1 MKKNKDK
8 RLLSALDHIDDR
20 FAERAGEK
28 IKPRPMGLPTG
39 GVNKMKMVKQIA
51 WLAACLAL
59 LAAVIP
65 LVTMLINNIP
75 EITGPADTVEST
87 SEPETVETVEN
98 VENELPEEYF
108 TTGKIYAWAASTTG
122 LEYNGYWIY
131 AEKRGDV
138 VHFVKYDPVKNVASN
153 ICLDSSCDHLSDAC
167 PLCSPK
173 GWDVRFVDIFDD
185 WLVTDF
191 WGSSSDEEELSLYN
205 MKTGESR
212 VIFENSAEKHLYIY
226 FVMDGIVYLNIHEY
240 DQQGEKTK
248 AYISSYD
255 PATGEITYMFDEPE
269 NLSLVGMTN
278 KRFFFKAPRP
288 SLMGP
293 GEIWTT
299 DYSGGNLKLEDVLNY
314 DLLYVRGTYAYAIND
329 LSEGNVMRVYDLE
342 TNSTFTIDMGVKVN
356 SLLFD
361 SDNFGYVTT
370 SNSAA
375 WAEYTKNRNAYIKKL
390 YPDVTDKNEIAM
402 IKKQLDIE
410 LLYKGEMKIYIG
422 NERGENMEL
431 VFEGTNMYFTPHR
444 IVGDYLMGEVKY
456 ASATENK
463 LLDTGGNAALNLKT
477 GEIVIVPE
485 CQD

>member
-20 FAERAGEK
+20 FVESAGEK
-28 IKPRPMGLPTG
+28 IKERPMGLPTG

-75 EITGPADTVEST
+75 EVTGPAGSLEVT
-87 SEPETVETVEN
+87 SEPETVEN

-108 TTGKIYAWAASTTG
+108 TTGKIVTAGSAGQG

-131 AEKRGDV
+131 AENVGNAYRIA
-138 VHFVKYDPVKNVASN
+138 KYDPASN
-153 ICLDSSCDHLSDAC
+153 TASSVCLDSSCSHSIDAC
-167 PLCSPK
+167 AVCSPVDSMLNYM
-173 GWDVRFVDIFDD
+173 DVSGD
-185 WLVTDF
+185 WLIYDF
-191 WGSSSDEEELSLYN
+191 SGISGVRLYN
-205 MKTGESR
+205 IKTGVSGAAFEETETKKLSSYH
-212 VIFENSAEKHLYIY
+212 VIDGSVYMSIY
-226 FVMDGIVYLNIHEY
+226 ELDA
-240 DQQGEKTK
+240 QGDRTRE
-248 AYISSYD
+248 YISNYD
-255 PATGEITYMFDEPE
+255 LASGESAYMFDEPE
-269 NLSLVGMTN
+269 GMTMIGVSN
-278 KRFFFKAPRP
+278 KRVFFTAKRTSLFAPA
-288 SLMGP
+288 
-293 GEIWTT
+293 EIWTT
-299 DYSGGNLKLEDVLNY
+299 DYQGGNLKKEEVLNF
-314 DLLYVRGTYAYAIND
+314 DPIILCGTYAYAIND
-329 LSEGNVMRVYDLE
+329 MSEGNVMRVYDLE
-342 TNSTFTIDMGVKVN
+342 TNSTFTIDMGVEVN

-370 SNSAA
+370 SNSAE

-390 YPDVTDKNEIAM
+390 YPDVTDKNEIEK
-402 IKKQLDIE
+402 IKARLNIE

-431 VFEGTNMYFTPHR
+431 VFEGTNMYFTPYR
-444 IVGDYLMGEVKY
+444 IVGDYLMGNVTY
-456 ASATENK
+456 ASETEYK

-477 GEIVIVPE
+477 GEIVNVPE